1 MAFIDFGIVG
11 RISDTVWTALGKLVE
26 SFVNEDYRGVAEA
39 LVTMGA
45 TGTSVDIDKFGA
57 ELKSVVDSIANM
69 NPQIVLESYEG
80 HLYHDLLPT
89 AHRGIG
95 VQIDARI
102 TVDERETTKI
112 VLDIVSVA
120 ENNGLKLPREFGLLL
135 KQV

>member
-1 MAFIDFGIVG
+1 M
-11 RISDTVWTALGKLVE
+11 
-26 SFVNEDYRGVAEA
+26 NEDYRGVAEA

-45 TGTSVDIDKFGA
+45 TGSSVDVDKFGA
-57 ELKSVVDSIANM
+57 ELKNVVDRIASM

-80 HLYHDLLPT
+80 
-89 AHRGIG
+89 
-95 VQIDARI
+95 VQFDARI

-135 KQV
+135 KQVSFFAFSNLV